1 VKVKNMSYCP
11 KCGNKIDENMM
22 FCPKCGAALK
32 KTQASTETA
41 PRTVVYRNEKNEKD
55 EKHEKGEK
63 TEKHEKRVYGFMG
76 PLIGGLILILIGL
89 TAYLELVNM
98 VERRMLGALFFV
110 IVGVAIIIGVAYGA
124 TLARKRHP

>member
-1 VKVKNMSYCP
+1 MSYCP

-98 VERRMLGALFFV
+98 VDRRMLGALFFV

>member
-1 VKVKNMSYCP
+1 MSYCP

-32 KTQASTETA
+32 KTPPSTETA

>member
-1 VKVKNMSYCP
+1 MSFCP
-11 KCGNKIDENMM
+11 KCGSKIDENMM
-22 FCPKCGAALK
+22 FCSKCGAALK
-32 KTQASTETA
+32 PTQASTESA
-41 PRTVVYRNEKNEKD
+41 PRTVVYRNEKNEKN
-55 EKHEKGEK
+55 EKQEKGEK

>member
-1 VKVKNMSYCP
+1 MSFCP
-11 KCGNKIDENMM
+11 KCGSKIDEDMM
-22 FCPKCGAALK
+22 FCSKCGAALK

>member
-1 VKVKNMSYCP
+1 MSYCP

-22 FCPKCGAALK
+22 FCPKCGAPLK
-32 KTQASTETA
+32 TTQASTETT

-98 VERRMLGALFFV
+98 FERRMLGALFFV

>member
-1 VKVKNMSYCP
+1 MSYCP

-22 FCPKCGAALK
+22 FCPKCGASLK

>member
-1 VKVKNMSYCP
+1 MSYCP

>member
-1 VKVKNMSYCP
+1 MSFCP
-11 KCGNKIDENMM
+11 KCGSKIDENMM
-22 FCPKCGAALK
+22 FCSKCGAALK
-32 KTQASTETA
+32 PTQATTERA
-41 PRTVVYRNEKNEKD
+41 PRTVVYRNEKNEKN
-55 EKHEKGEK
+55 EKSEKQEKGEK
-63 TEKHEKRVYGFMG
+63 TEKHEKRVHGFMG

-89 TAYLELVNM
+89 TTYLELVNM

>member
-1 VKVKNMSYCP
+1 MSFCP
-11 KCGNKIDENMM
+11 KCGSKIDENMM
-22 FCPKCGAALK
+22 FCSKCGAALK
-32 KTQASTETA
+32 PTQASTESA
-41 PRTVVYRNEKNEKD
+41 PRTVVYRNEKNEKQ
-55 EKHEKGEK
+55 EKGEK

-89 TAYLELVNM
+89 TAYLELM
-98 VERRMLGALFFV
+98 YGVEPRMLGALFFV

>member
-1 VKVKNMSYCP
+1 MSFCP
-11 KCGNKIDENMM
+11 KCGSKIDENMM
-22 FCPKCGAALK
+22 FCSKCGAALK
-32 KTQASTETA
+32 PTQALTEFA
-41 PRTVVYRNEKNEKD
+41 PCTVVYRNEKNEKD

>member
-1 VKVKNMSYCP
+1 MFYCP

>member
-1 VKVKNMSYCP
+1 MSFCP
-11 KCGNKIDENMM
+11 KCGSKTDENMM
-22 FCPKCGAALK
+22 FCSKCGAALK
-32 KTQASTETA
+32 PTQASTEPA
-41 PRTVVYRNEKNEKD
+41 PRTVVYRNEKNEKN
-55 EKHEKGEK
+55 EKQEKGEK

-89 TAYLELVNM
+89 TAYLELIYK
-98 VERRMLGALFFV
+98 VEPRMLGALFFV